1 MGTDAQ
7 MWELDHKEGWV
18 LKNWCLRT
26 VVLEKPLESP
36 LDWQEIKPVN
46 PKGNQPWIYTGRT
59 DAKAEGPI
67 LGPCDAKSWLIGKD
81 PGARKDWRQR
91 EKRDVENERV
101 GWHYYG
107 CKFEQAPGVGDGQGS
122 LVCCSPWGCKESD
135 RTEQLNWTDDKYQV
149 PERDWILTNCFLNRL
164 KELFL
169 DLRILKPEAFL
180 LPTYFTKAFGKH
192 LWQAKVQLSCFCSSH
207 TLVA

>member
-1 MGTDAQ
+1 MRGPT
-7 MWELDHKEGWV
+7 
-18 LKNWCLRT
+18 
-26 VVLEKPLESP
+26 ESHWP
-36 LDWQEIKPVN
+36 P
-46 PKGNQPWIYTGRT
+46 
-59 DAKAEGPI
+59 
-67 LGPCDAKSWLIGKD
+67 DAKSQLIGKE
-81 PGARKDWRQR
+81 PNSGKDWRQE
-91 EKRDVENERV
+91 EKGTTENERV

>member
-1 MGTDAQ
+1 MHTRYQGFHYGIYLGV
-7 MWELDHKEGWV
+7 ELLV
-18 LKNWCLRT
+18 SRLCLLYET
-26 VVLEKPLESP
+26 
-36 LDWQEIKPVN
+36 
-46 PKGNQPWIYTGRT
+46 
-59 DAKAEGPI
+59 PI
-67 LGPCDAKSWLIGKD
+67 LWPPDVKCQLIRKDSDAGKD
-81 PGARKDWRQR
+81 WKQE
-91 EKRDVENERV
+91 EKGMTEANTV
-101 GWHYYG
+101 GWHHWLNEHE
-107 CKFEQAPGVGDGQGS
+107 FEQALRDGEGQGS
-122 LVCCSPWGCKESD
+122 LASCNPWGCKESD

-149 PERDWILTNCFLNRL
+149 PEREWILTNCFLNRL